1 MHTPTPDKMR
11 TLTEV
16 LKAISAEGFS
26 EEFIVRDG
34 GLYLKDRKYAP
45 DELAVVK
52 FYRFEGASNPDDMS
66 IIYSIM
72 TCDGH
77 KGVIIDAFGTYSDP
91 DIDALIK
98 NIYLSQESKKNS
110 NPVHEGNKIYAVPQ
124 EIQNCLKG
132 ILTTIELLEEINASS
147 TPEERK
153 EYFAKMKS
161 EAEKLEK
168 TVNNRLSFEN
178 LELILSD
185 ENKLKQ
191 ERKEVTEFPADIIN
205 NLLEDELKRSPERKK
220 DVNAHIDNNVRINIS
235 ELSFKRLIQ
244 EVLNN
249 AFKHSDEGNRIIL
262 TDNIENESYI
272 IEITNEGAG
281 VSDEQVKENKSIF
294 GFAIINKIMEVYNGC
309 VTVNSEKD
317 GYTSVKLSIVI
328 SPQKKSLID

>member
-1 MHTPTPDKMR
+1 MHIPSPGKMR

-16 LKAISAEGFS
+16 LKVISAEGFS
-26 EEFIVRDG
+26 EEFIVKDG

-45 DELAVVK
+45 DELAIAK
-52 FYRFEGASNPDDMS
+52 FYRFEGDSNPDDMS

-77 KGVIIDAFGTYSDP
+77 KGVLIDAFGTYSNP

-110 NPVHEGNKIYAVPQ
+110 NPVHEGNKIYVLPH
-124 EIQNCLKG
+124 EIRNCLTG
-132 ILTTIELLEEINASS
+132 ILTTLELLEEINSTS

-153 EYFAKMKS
+153 EYFDKLKS
-161 EAEKLEK
+161 SAEKLEK
-168 TVNNRLSFEN
+168 TVNNQLSFEN

-191 ERKEVTEFPADIIN
+191 ERKETTEFPADIIS

-220 DVNAHIDNNVRINIS
+220 DVNVHVDNNIRINIS
-235 ELSFKRLIQ
+235 ELSFTRLIQ

-249 AFKHSDEGNRIIL
+249 AFKHSDDGNRIIL
-262 TDNIENESYI
+262 TDNIENNSYT

-317 GYTSVKLSIVI
+317 GYTSVKLSIGI
-328 SPQKKSLID
+328 IPEKKS

>member
-16 LKAISAEGFS
+16 LKTISAEGFS
-26 EEFIVRDG
+26 EEFIVKDG
-34 GLYLKDRKYAP
+34 SLYLKDRKYAP
-45 DELAVVK
+45 DELAVIK

-110 NPVHEGNKIYAVPQ
+110 NPVHEGNKIYTLPN
-124 EIQNCLKG
+124 EIKNCLTG
-132 ILTTIELLEEINASS
+132 ILTTLELLEEVNSSS

-153 EYFAKMKS
+153 EYLAKLKS
-161 EAEKLEK
+161 TAEKLEK
-168 TVNNRLSFEN
+168 TVSNQFSFEN

-205 NLLEDELKRSPERKK
+205 SVLEDELKHCPERTK
-220 DVNAHIDNNVRINIS
+220 DVNVHVDNNVRIYIS

-249 AFKHSDEGNRIIL
+249 AFKHSDDGNRIIL
-262 TDNIENESYI
+262 TDNIENNSYV

-317 GYTSVKLSIVI
+317 GYTSVKLSIGI
-328 SPQKKSLID
+328 SPEKSS